1 METTLWR
8 KILFSFCTEI
18 FILTVSLL
26 TEELMGQCP
35 LAAWSVLCLHIP
47 KQQSLCCEDS
57 QWKSILLFCRLQK
70 RRVGHVLNQ
79 NGEEDRAVPSAN
91 GAWVWGC
98 CSINCCCIQC
108 CPISCCHI
116 QCCSLLPTHCFAQW
130 MAETSLYLQRLQR
143 AKGRG
148 GKKTQVFGDGA
159 HCALA
164 PCVDL
169 LRKCRAL
176 GATTGAADNTN
187 VEPWQCQK
195 VTFFVA

>member
-1 METTLWR
+1 MKTTLWR
-8 KILFSFCTEI
+8 KLLFSFCTEI

-116 QCCSLLPTHCFAQW
+116 QCCSLLPTHCFAQG

-148 GKKTQVFGDGA
+148 GKKK
-159 HCALA
+159 
-164 PCVDL
+164 P
-169 LRKCRAL
+169 KCL
-176 GATTGAADNTN
+176 EM
-187 VEPWQCQK
+187 VHIVPWHHVWTC
-195 VTFFVA
+195 